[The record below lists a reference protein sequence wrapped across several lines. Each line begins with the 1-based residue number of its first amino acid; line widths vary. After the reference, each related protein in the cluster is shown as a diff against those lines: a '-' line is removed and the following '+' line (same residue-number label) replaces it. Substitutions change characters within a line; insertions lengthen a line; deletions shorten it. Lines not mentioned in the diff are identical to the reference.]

1 MESAIFGLIGVAL
14 GSALTVA
21 REWWFQSRKDKKD
34 AEYLAIQISCALEQY
49 VAGCAAVVADDGLCE
64 GQTDER
70 GYYRTQVQPP
80 IFETDSLKVEWKAL
94 PGKLMYEV
102 LDFPYRAELASQ
114 LVSAAFE
121 FDSPPDFAEGFD
133 ERQYQYAMLGIAA
146 SDLAEKLRNHVDLPA
161 RGKGEWD
168 PIAFMKEAKA
178 AIELRR
184 KERASRA
191 YVAI

>member
-1 MESAIFGLIGVAL
+1 M
-14 GSALTVA
+14 TVA
-21 REWWFQSRKDKKD
+21 REWWFQRRKDKKD
-34 AEYLAIQISCALEQY
+34 AEYLAIQVSCALERF
-49 VAGCAAVVADDGLCE
+49 VAGCAAVVADNGLCE

-70 GYYRTQVQPP
+70 GYYQTQVQPP

-114 LVSAAFE
+114 FVSAAFE
-121 FDSPPDFAEGFD
+121 SDCPPDFAEGFD

-146 SDLAEKLRNHVDLPA
+146 SELVEKLRNHVDLPA
-161 RGKGEWD
+161 RSKGEWD
-168 PIAFMKEAKA
+168 PVTFMVEEKVG
-178 AIELRR
+178 IELRR

-191 YVAI
+191 AITFSP